1 MAIVYQHIRRD
12 TKQVFYVGI
21 GTTEKRALSDRV
33 RNALWH
39 NVVQKA
45 GGFDY
50 EILAS
55 NLSWKE
61 ACNEEKRLIAIY
73 GRRDTGTGI
82 LVNMTDGGD
91 GLSGYKPTIE
101 SNEKRSTALLGRK
114 KIYKKGYRKNLSEEH
129 KAKLR
134 KPKSS
139 VENYKKPKSPEAI
152 KKSADTRRL
161 ITNEQIESIRRLFA
175 IGWKR
180 GQIAKHLNITVDL
193 VQKWKNKSII

>member
-1 MAIVYQHIRRD
+1 MAIVYQHIRKD
-12 TKQVFYVGI
+12 TKEVFYIGI
-21 GTTEKRALSDRV
+21 GTIEKRALSDGA

-55 NLSWKE
+55 SLSWKE
-61 ACNEEKRLIAIY
+61 ACNEEKRLIANY
-73 GRRDTGTGI
+73 GRRDIETGI

-101 SNEKRSTALLGRK
+101 SNQKRSIALLGK
-114 KIYKKGYRKNLSEEH
+114 KKVYKKGYRKNLSEEH

-134 KPKSS
+134 KPKSN

-152 KKSADTRRL
+152 KKSADARRL
-161 ITNEQIESIRRLFA
+161 ITSEQIEAIHKLFT

-193 VQKWKNKSII
+193 VQRWKNKSIV